1 MPSLLV
7 LFLSGAAAYNGAAF
21 SRIAGSRV
29 TRSSPVEMA
38 KKSVG
43 DLTEADLKGKK
54 VLVRCDLNVPLD
66 GKTISDDTRIRAS
79 VPTVKYLMDK
89 GAKVLLSSHLGR
101 PKSGPEDKFS
111 LGPVAPRMSELLGK
125 TVTMA
130 PDCIGEGVKSCV
142 DSMANGDVVLLE
154 NTRFYKEEEKNVA
167 EFAEKLAANAGAPRP
182 APPCAPRT
190 TASPPTPRA

>member
-1 MPSLLV
+1 
-7 LFLSGAAAYNGAAF
+7 
-21 SRIAGSRV
+21 
-29 TRSSPVEMA
+29 MA

-111 LGPVAPRMSELLGK
+111 LAPVAPRLSELLGK
-125 TVTMA
+125 DVKLVS
-130 PDCIGEGVKSCV
+130 DCVGPAVGEATNS
-142 DSMANGDVVLLE
+142 
-154 NTRFYKEEEKNVA
+154 
-167 EFAEKLAANAGAPRP
+167 
-182 APPCAPRT
+182 
-190 TASPPTPRA
+190 